1 MNDREEK
8 YRRCD
13 GKTKTRGNGE
23 RQKEEWKERAKEG
36 TKVCRPFW
44 HVFPFLCSEG
54 GIVVRAPTSRRA

>member
-1 MNDREEK
+1 MGG
-8 YRRCD
+8 YR
-13 GKTKTRGNGE
+13 GKTKARDRGKSE
-23 RQKEEWKERAKEG
+23 AESKERTTKEG